1 MGEDQIMNKN
11 IPFDHGIQGAKLDFQ
26 LSRISGP
33 GCHKYGKINTYP
45 FSQVVANE

>member
-33 GCHKYGKINTYP
+33 GCHKYGRNYYA
-45 FSQVVANE
+45 FARVVANE